1 MVLCYIWNACNFLTG
16 IRHNNHLHNKG
27 TFMAHD
33 EKVRFL
39 FEQTIKV
46 IMNYRGVGAR
56 MSLIE
61 SDFEKHYKALEKL
74 LDEKLSEK

>member
-1 MVLCYIWNACNFLTG
+1 
-16 IRHNNHLHNKG
+16 
-27 TFMAHD
+27 MAHD

-46 IMNYRGVGAR
+46 IMNYRGVGAK
-56 MSLIE
+56 MNSIE
-61 SDFEKHYKALEKL
+61 SDFEEHYKALEKL